1 MKRCIATILAFV
13 LMISLSGCKT
23 GSHDVYEEIYERY
36 YNMKSFS
43 AVAEVTVKSDKTENR
58 YVVKQLYEAPDSF
71 LIRVVEPK
79 ELEGS
84 GVSLQG
90 DQMIL
95 NSGFGHNEAFG
106 GKLSAGHGVLFVSD
120 FFETYF
126 KSEETSVSAATSKG
140 DSVTVLECFLGGKNE
155 KRFMQKLWI
164 DNETFLP
171 LKLETY
177 DINQNPSVTV
187 SFREFQRNYEIDP
200 KNFK

>member
-23 GSHDVYEEIYERY
+23 GSHDAYEEIYERY

-95 NSGFGHNEAFG
+95 NSGFGHNEALG
-106 GKLSAGHGVLFVSD
+106 GELSAGHGVLFVSD

-140 DSVTVLECFLGGKNE
+140 DSVTILECFLGGKNE